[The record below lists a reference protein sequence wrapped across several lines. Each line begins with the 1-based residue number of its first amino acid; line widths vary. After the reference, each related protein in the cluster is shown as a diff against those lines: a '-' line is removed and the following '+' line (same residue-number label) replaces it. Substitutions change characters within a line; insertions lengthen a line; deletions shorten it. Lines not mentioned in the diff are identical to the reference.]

1 MDNGASSYRRFL
13 DGDDNG
19 IVEII
24 REYKDGVM
32 LYLNGFVQNIHV
44 AEDLTEDT
52 FLKLFVDRPYFA
64 GRSTFK
70 TWLYSIGRN
79 VALCYLRRNA
89 KLPVVSTDETEPVLA
104 DEANVER
111 NYLRTEQKI
120 QLHKALKGL
129 KPEYRQVLYL
139 IYFEGFRNDQ
149 VAIVMKKS
157 KKQIENL
164 VYRAKL
170 SLESEL
176 EKEGFLYEEL

>member
-1 MDNGASSYRRFL
+1 MCAKVLEKDQYVKGISIINP
-13 DGDDNG
+13 DD
-19 IVEII
+19 
-24 REYKDGVM
+24 
-32 LYLNGFVQNIHV
+32 
-44 AEDLTEDT
+44 
-52 FLKLFVDRPYFA
+52 
-64 GRSTFK
+64 
-70 TWLYSIGRN
+70 
-79 VALCYLRRNA
+79 
-89 KLPVVSTDETEPVLA
+89 
-104 DEANVER
+104 VER